1 MSRRKSLDRSKIK
14 RVALYARVS
23 TEHQAKKEAP
33 IAGQIEKMKE
43 YAALKGYDI
52 IYTFKDEGISGR
64 TDDRPAFQEMLSIAS
79 KPDKPFDAVLVWK
92 FNRFARDRHDSMKY
106 KFLLRRKYKVD
117 VISIN
122 ESTEDQTMDSM
133 MESFIEIMDEMFSQ
147 NLSEDC
153 FRGMELNAKK
163 GFSTGGNTPIGY
175 QLTQKNI
182 DEKIKK
188 TYEINEMYAK
198 LVRRAYEMY
207 LSGIGAKQIAM
218 NYNKEGIF
226 PPNGKHWTAQKILYI
241 LKNEAYTGVKIWNQ
255 THFDNDT
262 GKLVPNEATEVIR
275 YENAHPIIIDKDLFE
290 CVQARLKEC
299 DPLKARVIQPR
310 SICSEYLLS
319 GLLRCQ
325 CGSSLTGSL
334 AKSGKYAYY
343 SCSRQGKTGKSQCDF
358 KLIPQ
363 NILEDKVIDF
373 IKTELLTE
381 DTISLI
387 LKQLRDEPNGVS
399 ENPKDKLKNVEQE
412 LSVERKK
419 LDRIYDQ
426 IEEGNLSSN
435 DIGERIR
442 QRKARINELEI
453 IRCQHQD
460 EINNPPSYEMS
471 SADIRSFII
480 YCQNI
485 LISATTGEKKKLLQT
500 LIDRIIITKDGNNW
514 QGSLKYKFP
523 APALTGARNKV
534 LTFVKCGRACGNRT
548 RHLRRERPTY

>member
-241 LKNEAYTGVKIWNQ
+241 LKNEAYTG
-255 THFDNDT
+255 
-262 GKLVPNEATEVIR
+262 
-275 YENAHPIIIDKDLFE
+275 
-290 CVQARLKEC
+290 
-299 DPLKARVIQPR
+299 
-310 SICSEYLLS
+310 
-319 GLLRCQ
+319 
-325 CGSSLTGSL
+325 
-334 AKSGKYAYY
+334 
-343 SCSRQGKTGKSQCDF
+343 
-358 KLIPQ
+358 
-363 NILEDKVIDF
+363 
-373 IKTELLTE
+373 
-381 DTISLI
+381 
-387 LKQLRDEPNGVS
+387 
-399 ENPKDKLKNVEQE
+399 
-412 LSVERKK
+412 
-419 LDRIYDQ
+419 
-426 IEEGNLSSN
+426 
-435 DIGERIR
+435 
-442 QRKARINELEI
+442 EI
-453 IRCQHQD
+453 
-460 EINNPPSYEMS
+460 
-471 SADIRSFII
+471 
-480 YCQNI
+480 
-485 LISATTGEKKKLLQT
+485 
-500 LIDRIIITKDGNNW
+500 
-514 QGSLKYKFP
+514 
-523 APALTGARNKV
+523 
-534 LTFVKCGRACGNRT
+534 GRA
-548 RHLRRERPTY
+548 HV